1 MKAAEW
7 HGFQMRDIRNSEQMK
22 QMKHGGKENSKI
34 KIKMTIEMACRILTA
49 R

>member
-22 QMKHGGKENSKI
+22 HGVGGKENSKI